1 MSGAGTYG
9 MITSILRGL
18 LPIYNQFYEAGC
30 QQQPAGAMMKL
41 KQLAVCLTLFAAT
54 GLATAQEAGVVVQDG
69 IEVKPLSRMRVLAPE
84 EQVNEAAR
92 LQYTEMMSEA
102 KQKGLLAPATDPQL
116 KRLRTIAQRIIPFT
130 PRWNP
135 VASKWD
141 WQVNLIQADEVNAF
155 CMPGGRIG
163 FYTGILT
170 KLQLTDDEAAAIM
183 GHEIAHALR
192 EHGRER
198 LAKSNVTALGARVG
212 GALLSGIFGVDP
224 NLTATAANGLGSM
237 LVLKFSR
244 DEEREADLVGLDI
257 SSRAGYDPR
266 AGIVLWRK
274 MATLNQSAPMEILST
289 HPGGDT
295 RIKDMEAHMNVLL
308 PLYARAKKTTV
319 AKLPA
324 YKSTALN

>member
-1 MSGAGTYG
+1 MK
-9 MITSILRGL
+9 
-18 LPIYNQFYEAGC
+18 
-30 QQQPAGAMMKL
+30 KL
-41 KQLAVCLTLFAAT
+41 KHLAVCLSLTIAT
-54 GLATAQEAGVVVQDG
+54 GAAVGQDNATVVQDG
-69 IEVKPLSRMRVLAPE
+69 IAVKPLSRMRVLAPE

-92 LQYTEMMSEA
+92 QQYTQMMGEA
-102 KQKGLLAPATDPQL
+102 KQKGVLAPESDPQL
-116 KRLRTIAQRIIPFT
+116 KRLRAIAQRIIPHT
-130 PRWNP
+130 ARWNP
-135 VASKWD
+135 VSKNWE
-141 WQVNLIQADEVNAF
+141 WQVNLIQSDQVNAF

-163 FYTGILT
+163 FYTGIIQQLN
-170 KLQLTDDEAAAIM
+170 LTDDEVAAVM

-198 LAKSNVTALGARVG
+198 LAKTNVTALGARVG

-224 NLTATAANGLGSM
+224 NITGTAANYAGQF

-266 AGIVLWRK
+266 AGIALWRK
-274 MATLNQSAPMEILST
+274 MAALNQSAPIELLST
-289 HPGGDT
+289 HPGGET

-308 PLYARAKKTTV
+308 PLYARAKNTSV

-324 YKSTALN
+324 YQTNPLNR